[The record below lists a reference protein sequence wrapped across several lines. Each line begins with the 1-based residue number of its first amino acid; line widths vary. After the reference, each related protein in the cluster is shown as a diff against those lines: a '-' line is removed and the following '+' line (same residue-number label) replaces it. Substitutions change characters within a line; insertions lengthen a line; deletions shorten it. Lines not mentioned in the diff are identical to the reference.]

1 MTHTPTRR
9 TILRLAA
16 AAAALPALPRGARA
30 QAYPARPV
38 TMIVPYP
45 PGGLFD
51 AIARI
56 LSEPLRAA
64 LGQPVIIENVGGA
77 SGSIAIGRV
86 ARAAPDG
93 YTIAIGSDDQFV
105 VNAAVYPL
113 SYDVVRDF
121 EPVAPLS
128 KGGYLIVGR
137 TTLPANDLAALVG
150 WLKANAASVS
160 VAHNGLGGAVHRCAL
175 AVQTSAGGNWPFV
188 PYRGAAA
195 ALQDMIGGRV
205 DIMCPSTASA
215 LPLVRD
221 GRLRAYATTGTA
233 RLGSAPD
240 IPTVREAGLP
250 DLEIASWSGMFV
262 PKGTPRDAVARL
274 RAALLETLASP
285 EVRAK
290 FAGLG
295 LDVVPREQQTAQ
307 ALADLQKADIE
318 KWWPIIK
325 AANIKPE

>member
-1 MTHTPTRR
+1 MTHTPSRR

-16 AAAALPALPRGARA
+16 GAAALPAVPRAARA

-38 TMIVPYP
+38 NMIVPYP

-64 LGQPVIIENVGGA
+64 LGQPVIIDNVGGA
-77 SGSIAIGRV
+77 GGSIAIGRA

-93 YTIAIGSDDQFV
+93 YTIAIGSEDQFV

-113 SYDVVRDF
+113 AYDVVRDF

-128 KGGYLIVGR
+128 KGAYLIVGR
-137 TTLPANDLAALVG
+137 TTLPANDLAALVA

-175 AVQTSAGGNWPFV
+175 AVQTIAGGSWPFV
-188 PYRGAAA
+188 PYRGAAP
-195 ALQDMIGGRV
+195 ALQDMVGGRV
-205 DIMCPSTASA
+205 DLMCPSTASA

-221 GRLRAYATTGTA
+221 GRLRAYATTGTT
-233 RLGSAPD
+233 RLSSAPD

-262 PKGTPRDAVARL
+262 PKGTAKEAIATL
-274 RAALLETLASP
+274 RAAVVETLANP

-295 LDVVPREQQTAQ
+295 LEVVPREQQTAD
-307 ALADLQKADIE
+307 ALAALQKADIE